1 VTCRLRP
8 DKELPE
14 ALLLGPH
21 WGDDLGGAHPRR
33 DDLRGAR
40 SRRPIILRSAS
51 GEREAGRGSGKRGWR
66 EREERGAA
74 VVHAEGEPR
83 EEDERDEDPAERPHQ
98 LLGMPELVRRGGGPD
113 LVGAWTP
120 ERITFFSERGRGLL
134 GEEGDR
140 KRDMRGG
147 FPEAEIVCSQP
158 HLPLQSLHPSRLFRI
173 QRPIAPAPL
182 RSSLSWT
189 PGRRLSI
196 AGKETTGGGWR
207 KSSLSKFCNSEI
219 FL

>member
-147 FPEAEIVCSQP
+147 FPEAEIVCRQP
-158 HLPLQSLHPSRLFRI
+158 VPF
-173 QRPIAPAPL
+173 APAVTSSVSSVSDSTANSSRASPL
-182 RSSLSWT
+182 LPELDAWT
-189 PGRRLSI
+189 SALNRWQGDDRRRLEKVV
-196 AGKETTGGGWR
+196 AV
-207 KSSLSKFCNSEI
+207 EI
-219 FL
+219 L

>member
-98 LLGMPELVRRGGGPD
+98 LLGMPELVRRGGG
-113 LVGAWTP
+113 V
-120 ERITFFSERGRGLL
+120 RIWSELGLRRGLL
-134 GEEGDR
+134 FFLKGGEDCLAKKGIGNGTWEED
-140 KRDMRGG
+140 
-147 FPEAEIVCSQP
+147 FP
-158 HLPLQSLHPSRLFRI
+158 
-173 QRPIAPAPL
+173 
-182 RSSLSWT
+182 
-189 PGRRLSI
+189 
-196 AGKETTGGGWR
+196 KR
-207 KSSLSKFCNSEI
+207 KSSAVSPICPCSHFIRLVCFGFNGQ
-219 FL
+219 